1 MHVIGLTGGIG
12 SGKSTVANLF
22 RQAGAEIVDMDAIA
36 HQLTEP
42 GQTGYTKIIQHFGT
56 DILNPDKS
64 INRRKLADAVFA
76 DPSQLQ
82 RLESI
87 LHPRIKQ
94 AVLKHLKTL
103 RCDLCVIEIPL
114 LNQRNQ
120 FGFLDAIL
128 VVDCSHE
135 KQIERI
141 QTRNSLNKSQIDA
154 IINAQLDRDNRL
166 KLADDVIDNNGTID
180 ALRERVYKL
189 IVKYTKQ
196 QAESLPGK

>member
-42 GQTGYTKIIQHFGT
+42 GQTGYTKIIQHFGM